1 MVKLIME
8 LLIPKMTLEHRMK
21 APKFLPNSIFGDF
34 LEALTLLLFKC
45 FNVVKTKQSLEFF
58 LMQSVLMLNEPINK
72 QMNVHHSADYRNF
85 RITFC

>member
-8 LLIPKMTLEHRMK
+8 LLIPKITLEHRMK
-21 APKFLPNSIFGDF
+21 APQFLPNSIFGDF

-58 LMQSVLMLNEPINK
+58 FNAICSDSVK
-72 QMNVHHSADYRNF
+72 
-85 RITFC
+85 